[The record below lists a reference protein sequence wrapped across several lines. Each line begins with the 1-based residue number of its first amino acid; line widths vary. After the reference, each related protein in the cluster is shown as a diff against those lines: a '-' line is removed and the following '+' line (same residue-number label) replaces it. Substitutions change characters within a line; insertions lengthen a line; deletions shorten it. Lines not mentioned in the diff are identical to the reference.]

1 MYYTLLKTVR
11 KDIGGSCMTERI
23 KVVTLGCEKNL
34 VDSEIMSGLVHE
46 RGYTLVDHKE
56 EATVIIVNTCGFIDA
71 AKEESVNTILD
82 MADLKQTGS
91 LKALIVS
98 GCLTQRYKEE
108 LMKEMPE
115 IDGIVGTGDFDKIN
129 DIIDDALRG
138 KKPILVG
145 NPVFNYEKALPRQ
158 VTTPRY
164 TAYVKIAE
172 GCDNACTFCSI
183 PIMRG
188 KFRSRSMESILA
200 EVKLLAEQGVKEISL
215 IAQDSTNY
223 GTDLYDTFKLPEL
236 LDRVSEVP
244 GIAWVRL
251 HYAYPGFF
259 TDELID
265 TIASN
270 PKICKYIDMPLQHS
284 EDAILKRM
292 RRPGRQTDTRALV
305 AKIRSRIPDVSL
317 RTSIIVGFPGETE
330 EEFDNLVQFVREMK
344 FDRLG
349 VFTYSQEEDTPAS
362 RLPNQVPDDVKE
374 WRANTLMEVQREISK
389 ELSGKHIG
397 KVIEVL
403 IEKYDGHNDVYVGR
417 SQYDAPDIDGEVFV
431 SNCRVNI
438 GELQPV
444 RVTHSYEF
452 DLSGEGIA

>member
-1 MYYTLLKTVR
+1 
-11 KDIGGSCMTERI
+11 MTERI

-34 VDSEIMSGLVHE
+34 VDSEIMSGLVQG
-46 RGYTLVDHKE
+46 RGYQLVDQPE

-82 MADLKQTGS
+82 MADLKQTGR

-98 GCLTQRYKEE
+98 GCLTQRYKQQ
-108 LMKEMPE
+108 LMDEMPE
-115 IDGIVGTGDFDKIN
+115 IDGIVGTGDFHHIN
-129 DIIDDALRG
+129 DIVDEALRG
-138 KKPILVG
+138 KKPIKVG
-145 NPVFNYEKALPRQ
+145 NPVFDYNENLPRV

-188 KFRSRSMESILA
+188 KFRSRKMESIIA
-200 EVKLLAEQGVKEISL
+200 EVEGLAAQGVKEISL

-223 GTDLYDTFKLPEL
+223 GTDLYDGFMLPTL
-236 LDRVSEVP
+236 LNRVSEVR
-244 GIAWVRL
+244 GIEWVRL

-284 EDAILKRM
+284 EDIILKRM
-292 RRPGRQTDTRALV
+292 RRPGRQRDARELI
-305 AKIRSRIPDVSL
+305 AKIRERIPNVAV
-317 RTSIIVGFPGETE
+317 RTSLIVGFPGETE
-330 EEFDNLVQFVREMK
+330 EDFERLCEFVKEMK

-349 VFTYSQEEDTPAS
+349 VFAYSSEEDTPAV
-362 RLPNQVPDDVKE
+362 RLPNHVPDEVKE
-374 WRANTLMEVQREISK
+374 YRVNMLMETQRLVSRDNSSRFIGQEID
-389 ELSGKHIG
+389 
-397 KVIEVL
+397 VL
-403 IEKYDGHNDVYVGR
+403 VERYDGRSDVYIGR
-417 SQYDAPDIDGEVFV
+417 SMYDAPEIDGEVFI
-431 SNCRVNI
+431 SNCRPEI
-438 GELQPV
+438 GSIQKV
-444 RVTHSYEF
+444 RITHAYEF

>member
-1 MYYTLLKTVR
+1 
-11 KDIGGSCMTERI
+11 MTERV

-34 VDSEIMSGLVHE
+34 VDSEIMSGLIDA
-46 RGYTLVDHKE
+46 RGYKLVDQADD
-56 EATVIIVNTCGFIDA
+56 ATVIIVNTCGFIDA

-82 MADLKQTGS
+82 MAEFKQTGR

-98 GCLTQRYKEE
+98 GCLTQRYKQQ
-108 LMKEMPE
+108 LMEEMPE
-115 IDGIVGTGDFDKIN
+115 IDGIVGTGDFHHITDIVDEALNGKRPVKI
-129 DIIDDALRG
+129 
-138 KKPILVG
+138 G
-145 NPVFNYEKALPRQ
+145 NPAFDYDQKLPRL

-188 KFRSRSMESILA
+188 KFRSRSMESIVA
-200 EVKLLAEQGVKEISL
+200 EVQQLANQGVKEVSL

-223 GTDLYDTFKLPEL
+223 GTDLYDKFMLPEL
-236 LDRVSEVP
+236 LNRVSEVE

-259 TDELID
+259 SDELIE

-270 PKICKYIDMPLQHS
+270 PKVCNYIDMPLQHS
-284 EDAILKRM
+284 EDSILKRM

-305 AKIRSRIPDVSL
+305 QRIRSRIPDVAL

-330 EEFDNLVQFVREMK
+330 EDFERLCDFVREMK

-349 VFTYSQEEDTPAS
+349 VFTYSPEEDTPAV
-362 RLPNQVPDDVKE
+362 RLPNEVPDDVKE
-374 WRANTLMEVQREISK
+374 WRSNTLMEIQRQVSM
-389 ELSGKHIG
+389 ELNGKHIG
-397 KVIEVL
+397 KEIDVL
-403 IEKYDGHNDVYVGR
+403 IERYDGRSDVYVGR
-417 SQYDAPDIDGEVFV
+417 SVYDAPEIDGEVFV
-431 SNCRVNI
+431 SNCKAAI
-438 GELQPV
+438 GEIQRV
-444 RVTHSYEF
+444 RITHAYEF
-452 DLSGEGIA
+452 DMSGEGLS

>member
-1 MYYTLLKTVR
+1 
-11 KDIGGSCMTERI
+11 MTEKV

-34 VDSEIMSGLVHE
+34 VDSEIMSGLVFG
-46 RGYTLVDHKE
+46 RGYELVSDKE
-56 EATVIIVNTCGFIDA
+56 DATVIIVNTCGFIDA

-82 MADLKQTGS
+82 MADLKQTGQ

-108 LMKEMPE
+108 LMKELPE

-129 DIIDDALRG
+129 DIIDEALAG

-145 NPVFNYEKALPRQ
+145 NPVFNYEKPLPRR

-188 KFRSRSMESILA
+188 KFRSRSIESIIA
-200 EVKLLAEQGVKEISL
+200 EVEQLASQGVREISL

-223 GTDLYDTFKLPEL
+223 GTDLYDGFMLPAL
-236 LDRVSEVP
+236 LNKITEIS
-244 GIAWVRL
+244 GIEWVRL

-270 PKICKYIDMPLQHS
+270 PKVCKYVDMPLQHS
-284 EDAILKRM
+284 EDSILKRM
-292 RRPGRQTDTRALV
+292 RRPGRQQDARALIE
-305 AKIRSRIPDVSL
+305 KIRARIPNVSL
-317 RTSIIVGFPGETE
+317 RTSLIVGFPGETE
-330 EEFDNLVQFVREMK
+330 QDFENLKQFIREIE

-349 VFTYSQEEDTPAS
+349 VFAYSQEQDTPAA
-362 RLPNQVPDDVKE
+362 RLPDQVPDDVKE
-374 WRANTLMEVQREISK
+374 FRANTLMEIQREISNIRN
-389 ELSGKHIG
+389 GNRIG
-397 KVIEVL
+397 QTVDVL
-403 IEKYDGHNDVYVGR
+403 IEKYDGRNDVYIGR
-417 SQYDAPDIDGEVFV
+417 SQYDAPEIDGEVFV
-431 SNCRVNI
+431 KGTQLAI
-438 GELQPV
+438 GEVAKV
-444 RVTHSYEF
+444 RITHSFEF
-452 DLSGEGIA
+452 DLSGEVVA